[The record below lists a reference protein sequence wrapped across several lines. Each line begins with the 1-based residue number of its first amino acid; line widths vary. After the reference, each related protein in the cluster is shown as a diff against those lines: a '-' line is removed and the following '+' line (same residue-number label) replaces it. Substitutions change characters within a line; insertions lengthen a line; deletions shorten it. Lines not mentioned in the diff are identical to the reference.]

1 MSKDWW
7 DTGDDMFNRN
17 YSPFDELNNL
27 RAETVNQ
34 RATITQLVNH
44 NNKLQDLMV
53 ELSDHHRTLTANYSA
68 VNQRL
73 NQLQNELYE
82 IKKKTIVLTNDIE
95 SDL

>member
-7 DTGDDMFNRN
+7 NTGDNMFNEN
-17 YSPFDELNNL
+17 YSPFDELNRL
-27 RAETVNQ
+27 RAETINQ
-34 RATITQLVNH
+34 RATIAQLVNH

-53 ELSDHHRTLTANYSA
+53 ELSDHHRTLTSNYTA

-73 NQLQNELYE
+73 NHLTNELNE
-82 IKKKTIVLTNDIE
+82 IKNKTLVLTNDIE